1 MVADERDAD
10 VQAVVDFLDVWRY
23 SSSPSRQCLED
34 AANQLLDTLSLK
46 ARVEA
51 AEQRVR
57 ELEKERVPQVGDGE
71 EAAKPYEL
79 RAARYEIRR
88 ATEELDKLGVEKY
101 DNREPSSDSTDESM
115 GCGAEWSIQHRI
127 PLAVKS
133 AEAKLATA
141 VEALRQALS
150 EIEGD

>member
-1 MVADERDAD
+1 MVANERDAD

-57 ELEKERVPQVGDGE
+57 ELEEALGRHRDLIKRYQRPLPEGGMTAREKMETAHKRRVEAEVAAER
-71 EAAKPYEL
+71 
-79 RAARYEIRR
+79 
-88 ATEELDKLGVEKY
+88 
-101 DNREPSSDSTDESM
+101 
-115 GCGAEWSIQHRI
+115 
-127 PLAVKS
+127 

-141 VEALRQALS
+141 VEALEGLRGDLHLYGSRSWSVDAMGERIGQALS
-150 EIEGD
+150 EIEGGADAG